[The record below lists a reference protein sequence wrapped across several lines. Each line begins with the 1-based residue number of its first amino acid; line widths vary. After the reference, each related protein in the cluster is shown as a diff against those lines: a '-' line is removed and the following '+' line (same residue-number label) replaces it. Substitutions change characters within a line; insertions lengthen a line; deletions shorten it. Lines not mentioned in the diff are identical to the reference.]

1 MSIMQLVGFLS
12 DDEADLVRET
22 EVERMAQLDEDDLL
36 ALHTRV
42 RRARTKYV
50 KLYRRQASARVEAK
64 GARGTARP
72 ANRRNA
78 DKAEVFELALA
89 RVSKRVDVVARAA
102 AAELKAERLAAAK
115 AAKGWAI
122 GVDSDQALT
131 AAEDVRSVILTSML
145 KRVDVGVYD
154 FIKSVHDGAF
164 KAGPKVFDLKADGV
178 GFSTTGGNVDDIAD
192 KLNEYREQI
201 ISGAI
206 VVPDSLG

>member
-22 EVERMAQLDEDDLL
+22 EVERMAVLDEDDLL
-36 ALHTRV
+36 ALHARV

-50 KLYRRQASARVEAK
+50 KLYRRQAAARVGAK
-64 GARGTARP
+64 GARGSARP

-115 AAKGWAI
+115 AAKAAP
-122 GVDSDQALT
+122 VDRRQSSGAAAKPTAGT
-131 AAEDVRSVILTSML
+131 AAKPTSRTVAHS
-145 KRVDVGVYD
+145 K
-154 FIKSVHDGAF
+154 
-164 KAGPKVFDLKADGV
+164 
-178 GFSTTGGNVDDIAD
+178 TTGAKKRDASS
-192 KLNEYREQI
+192 KAA
-201 ISGAI
+201 GARRQAKR
-206 VVPDSLG
+206 DSR

>member
-36 ALHTRV
+36 ALHARV

-64 GARGTARP
+64 GGRGAARP

-115 AAKGWAI
+115 AAKATP
-122 GVDSDQALT
+122 VAQQ
-131 AAEDVRSVILTSML
+131 
-145 KRVDVGVYD
+145 
-154 FIKSVHDGAF
+154 
-164 KAGPKVFDLKADGV
+164 P
-178 GFSTTGGNVDDIAD
+178 
-192 KLNEYREQI
+192 
-201 ISGAI
+201 ISGASGRATSRT
-206 VVPDSLG
+206 VAHSKTTGAKKRDASSKAAGARRQAKRDSR